1 MDKARNIKLML
12 PTNWDPTLIRRIA
25 PFAPEYIYG
34 SLPAEAT
41 LRPAFVLSQASE
53 EDVAAHIE
61 EAARHGIRFIYVM
74 NATCLG
80 NKEYSEEGRGQLL
93 QRLEWVAEIGAAGVV
108 TANPFLME
116 LVREHFPA
124 LELHISVLASVDDP
138 RKAKFFE
145 DLGATVIH
153 LDPQVNRD
161 FRRLEAIRKS
171 AGCRLS
177 LVVNEGCLLSC
188 PIRQYHSNMISHSGE
203 SIAGRYY
210 VDYCYYQCSLKKVAD
225 GAEYLRSP
233 WVRPEDLGV
242 YEDLGIDLFKV
253 AGREKMGE
261 GPSSHTDWIAMA
273 AGAYQARRCR
283 DVAQLLVGIQPPMSL
298 MGDAPKPL
306 DVRIDGRK
314 LDGFLRFFRE
324 DRCSLDCESCD
335 YCGRWARRAVSIKGR
350 SGDCAEGLAADLET
364 IRVGSYRS
372 GR

>member
-1 MDKARNIKLML
+1 MDKSHDVKLML
-12 PTNWDPTLIRRIA
+12 PTNWDPALVSRIS

-41 LRPAFVLSQASE
+41 LRPAFVLSEASE
-53 EDVAAHIE
+53 DDIALHIA
-61 EAARHGIRFIYVM
+61 EAARHAIRFIYVM

-80 NKEYSEEGRGQLL
+80 NKEYSENGRGELL
-93 QRLEWVAEIGAAGVV
+93 QRLEWVAEVGAAGVV

-116 LVREHFPA
+116 LVRRHFPS

-138 RKAKFFE
+138 RKATFFE
-145 DLGATVIH
+145 DLGASVIH

-161 FRRLEAIRKS
+161 FRRLGAIRKS
-171 AGCRLS
+171 VKCRLS

-203 SIAGRYY
+203 SIADRYY
-210 VDYCYYQCSLKKVAD
+210 VDYCYYQCSLKKVGDA
-225 GAEYLRSP
+225 AEYLRSP

-242 YEDLGIDLFKV
+242 YEDLGIDLFKI

-261 GPSSHTDWIAMA
+261 GPSSHTDWIVA
-273 AGAYQARRCR
+273 AARAYRSRRGGDLAR
-283 DVAQLLVGIQPPMSL
+283 LLVGIQPPMSL
-298 MGDAPKPL
+298 MGDPPKTVQ
-306 DVRIDGRK
+306 VRIDSRK
-314 LDGFLRFFRE
+314 LDGFLRFFRD
-324 DRCSLDCESCD
+324 DRCSLDCARCD
-335 YCGRWARRAVSIKGR
+335 YCGRWARRAVSVRGR
-350 SGDCAEGLAADLET
+350 TEACVGELAADLET